1 MDFVCP
7 ADSVST
13 NQLSN
18 QPTSI
23 DRKAAH
29 WPACVSSD
37 TSDHMSISVTPK
49 DLLDAGVHFG
59 HQTKRWNPRS
69 KPFIFDHRQGVTIID
84 LGKTHEALT
93 KACQFLE
100 DTVGNGGNV
109 LFVGTKRQAKEIV
122 REAATSVNMPMCVD
136 RWLGGTLTNY
146 ETVKK
151 SVAKFK
157 KYQAMET
164 SGEMQKLPRKEE
176 SAIKREMTRMQKN
189 FAGIS
194 DMGGLPSAMFV
205 VDVNH
210 HKIAV
215 AEATRAGIPCVG
227 IVDTN
232 SDPTTVSH
240 PIPGNDDA
248 VKSIRIIVEAVTAA
262 IQNGLSQRDVRR
274 AQRGQADIK
283 ATTAGVEEAATV
295 PAAVLAGDDDV
306 LAKVDLPADV
316 AAVVEG
322 ETEGVALAKKKPIRA
337 KRPAV
342 KAE

>member
-1 MDFVCP
+1 
-7 ADSVST
+7 
-13 NQLSN
+13 
-18 QPTSI
+18 
-23 DRKAAH
+23 
-29 WPACVSSD
+29 
-37 TSDHMSISVTPK
+37 MSISVTPK

-84 LGKTHEALT
+84 LGKTHEALA

-151 SVAKFK
+151 SIAKYK

-164 SGEMQKLPRKEE
+164 SGEMAKLPRKEE

-194 DMGGLPSAMFV
+194 DMGGLPAAMFV

-215 AEATRAGIPCVG
+215 AEGARAGIPCVG

-232 SDPTTVSH
+232 SDPSSVSH

-262 IQNGLSQRDVRR
+262 IQNGLAQRDSRR
-274 AQRGQADIK
+274 AQRGADAAAK
-283 ATTAGVEEAATV
+283 AAGTEAPVVASAEQIDLSRVEIPSDVV
-295 PAAVLAGDDDV
+295 PL
-306 LAKVDLPADV
+306 
-316 AAVVEG
+316 VEG
-322 ETEGVALAKKKPIRA
+322 DVEATPAVAAKKKPLIRA
-337 KRPAV
+337 KRPVV

>member
-1 MDFVCP
+1 
-7 ADSVST
+7 
-13 NQLSN
+13 
-18 QPTSI
+18 
-23 DRKAAH
+23 
-29 WPACVSSD
+29 
-37 TSDHMSISVTPK
+37 MSISVTPK

-109 LFVGTKRQAKEIV
+109 LFVGTKRQAKDIV

-232 SDPTTVSH
+232 SDPNTVTH

-262 IQNGLSQRDVRR
+262 IQNGLSQRDARR
-274 AQRGQADIK
+274 AQRGQADLK
-283 ATTAGVEEAATV
+283 GVTAGVEET
-295 PAAVLAGDDDV
+295 PAAPAVPTGDEDV
-306 LAKVDLPADV
+306 LAKLDLPPDV

-322 ETEGVALAKKKPIRA
+322 ETEGTAIAPKKKPLRP
-337 KRPAV
+337 KRPVV

>member
-1 MDFVCP
+1 
-7 ADSVST
+7 
-13 NQLSN
+13 
-18 QPTSI
+18 
-23 DRKAAH
+23 
-29 WPACVSSD
+29 
-37 TSDHMSISVTPK
+37 MSISVTPK

-69 KPFIFDHRQGVTIID
+69 KPFIFDHRQGITIID

-93 KACQFLE
+93 KACAFLE
-100 DTVGNGGNV
+100 ETVANGGNV

-122 REAATSVNMPMCVD
+122 REAAAATNMPVCVD

-151 SVAKFK
+151 SIAKFK

-164 SGEMQKLPRKEE
+164 SGEMSKLPRKEE

-189 FAGIS
+189 FNGIA

-215 AEATRAGIPCVG
+215 AEAARAGIPCVG
-227 IVDTN
+227 LVDPN
-232 SDPTTVSH
+232 SDPTPHSH
-240 PIPGNDDA
+240 PIPGHDAA
-248 VKSIRIIVEAVTAA
+248 VKTTRIIVEAVTAA
-262 IQNGLSQRDVRR
+262 IQSGLAQRDARR
-274 AQRGQADIK
+274 AQRGAADIK
-283 ATTAGVEEAATV
+283 ATNAGVEEATAA
-295 PAAVLAGDDDV
+295 PAVGGDEDV
-306 LAKVDLPADV
+306 LAKVELPADV

-322 ETEGVALAKKKPIRA
+322 ETEGGA
-337 KRPAV
+337 
-342 KAE
+342 

>member
-1 MDFVCP
+1 MP
-7 ADSVST
+7 I
-13 NQLSN
+13 
-18 QPTSI
+18 SI
-23 DRKAAH
+23 
-29 WPACVSSD
+29 
-37 TSDHMSISVTPK
+37 TPK

-84 LGKTHEALT
+84 LGKTHEALS
-93 KACQFLE
+93 KAADFLE
-100 DTVGNGGNV
+100 NLVANGGTV
-109 LFVGTKRQAKEIV
+109 LFVGTKRQAKDIV
-122 REAATSVNMPMCVD
+122 REAATSVNMPMVVD

-151 SVAKFK
+151 SIAKFK
-157 KYQAMET
+157 KYQAMEA
-164 SGEMQKLPRKEE
+164 SGELSKLPRKEE

-189 FAGIS
+189 FSGIAE
-194 DMGGLPSAMFV
+194 MGGAPSAMFV

-215 AEATRAGIPCVG
+215 AEAARAGIPCVA

-248 VKSIRIIVEAVTAA
+248 VKSVRIIVETITAA
-262 IQNGLSQRDVRR
+262 IQNGLAQREARR
-274 AQRGQADIK
+274 AARGQADIK
-283 ATTAGVEEAATV
+283 AADAGVPAEPAPAAAIPGDTDDELAGVEIPPAVAPLIEGEGEAA
-295 PAAVLAGDDDV
+295 AA
-306 LAKVDLPADV
+306 
-316 AAVVEG
+316 
-322 ETEGVALAKKKPIRA
+322 AKKKPVRA
-337 KRPAV
+337 KKPAV

>member
-1 MDFVCP
+1 M
-7 ADSVST
+7 
-13 NQLSN
+13 QLS
-18 QPTSI
+18 I
-23 DRKAAH
+23 
-29 WPACVSSD
+29 
-37 TSDHMSISVTPK
+37 TPK

-69 KPFIFDHRQGVTIID
+69 KPFVFDHRQGVTIID
-84 LGKTHEALT
+84 LGRTYEALQ
-93 KACQFLE
+93 KACDFLE

-109 LFVGTKRQAKEIV
+109 LFVGTKRQAKDIV
-122 REAATSVNMPMCVD
+122 REAATATNMPMVVD

-151 SVAKFK
+151 SIAKFK

-164 SGEMQKLPRKEE
+164 SGEMAKLPRKEE

-189 FAGIS
+189 FSGIA
-194 DMGGLPSAMFV
+194 DMGGLPAAMFV

-215 AEATRAGIPCVG
+215 AEAARAGIPCVA

-232 SDPTTVSH
+232 SDPGTVSH

-262 IQNGLSQRDVRR
+262 IQNGLAQREGGR
-274 AQRGQADIK
+274 AQRGAADLR
-283 ATTAGVEEAATV
+283 AAQVAAGVE
-295 PAAVLAGDDDV
+295 PAAAAPAPATAADV
-306 LAKVDLPADV
+306 DLSQVELPADV
-316 AAVVEG
+316 VPLVEG
-322 ETEGVALAKKKPIRA
+322 ETEGEAPAGAKKRPIRA

>member
-1 MDFVCP
+1 
-7 ADSVST
+7 
-13 NQLSN
+13 
-18 QPTSI
+18 
-23 DRKAAH
+23 
-29 WPACVSSD
+29 
-37 TSDHMSISVTPK
+37 MSISITPK

-93 KACQFLE
+93 KACAFLE
-100 DTVGNGGNV
+100 ETVANGGNV
-109 LFVGTKRQAKEIV
+109 LFVGTKRQARDIV

-151 SVAKFK
+151 SIAKFK

-164 SGEMQKLPRKEE
+164 SGELGKLPRKEE

-189 FAGIS
+189 FAGIAE
-194 DMGGLPSAMFV
+194 MGGLPSAMFV

-215 AEATRAGIPCVG
+215 AEAARAGVPCVG

-248 VKSIRIIVEAVTAA
+248 VKSIRIIVETVVAA
-262 IQNGLSQRDVRR
+262 IQAGLAQRDSRR
-274 AQRGQADIK
+274 NSPRGQQSEAPTAVPAAGEVDLSK
-283 ATTAGVEEAATV
+283 VVLPAGVE
-295 PAAVLAGDDDV
+295 
-306 LAKVDLPADV
+306 
-316 AAVVEG
+316 AVVEG
-322 ETEGVALAKKKPIRA
+322 DAEAVAATAKKKPVRA
-337 KRPAV
+337 RRAPV